1 MTRPHIIEEV
11 LAFIVVAITV
21 VAITVVYA
29 LEWR

>member
-11 LAFIVVAITV
+11 LAFTVVAFIVVATIG
-21 VAITVVYA
+21 VYA